1 MTDYE
6 LVQDLTGKSG
16 EEALNSM
23 ISDAT
28 YSNEQ
33 DLFKSTFSTTDI
45 SKECN
50 QIENANQLK
59 YFLKIFNLLEKNN
72 NLSQSTVNNGLA
84 ILFNGKNKKGESYSQ
99 IRWTK
104 KGKEY
109 ILKNINQDELQDYVH
124 INGLELKYTKQN
136 NKNIYIIICIIEN
149 ENNFYYELNQK
160 IENLDIANQTILK
173 IKDKGNI
180 DLQYWTIKKR
190 TYYNNYCSD
199 FESHN
204 LYCWGN
210 NFRDDQLDCWEDE
223 GNSYD
228 ESNPRDIKRMINDV
242 SDILGYQVDENL
254 AKSYIYDI
262 SR

>member
-6 LVQDLTGKSG
+6 LINELTGKSG
-16 EEALNSM
+16 EDAIDSM
-23 ISDAT
+23 ISLST
-28 YSNEQ
+28 NSNKR
-33 DLFKSTFSTTDI
+33 DIFKSTFSTTDI
-45 SKECN
+45 SKECI
-50 QIENANQLK
+50 QIVNANQLN
-59 YFLKIFNLLEKNN
+59 YLLKTFNLLEKNN
-72 NLSQSTVNNGLA
+72 KLSQSTISNGLA

-109 ILKNINQDELQDYVH
+109 ILKNINQDELQDNIH
-124 INGLELKYTKQN
+124 INGLELKYKNQN
-136 NKNIYIIICIIEN
+136 NKNLYIIICIIEN

-160 IENLDIANQTILK
+160 IEDLDIANQTILK

-180 DLQYWTIKKR
+180 DLKYWTHKKR

-210 NFRDDQLDCWEDE
+210 SSLVMTN
-223 GNSYD
+223 
-228 ESNPRDIKRMINDV
+228 
-242 SDILGYQVDENL
+242 
-254 AKSYIYDI
+254 
-262 SR
+262 